1 MWNFDYKV
9 ETDGGIEWVTGVLE
23 RSLNG
28 RKGCVHIAVKIWGGW
43 KRGSGRFGKPAAA
56 ECVAG

>member
-1 MWNFDYKV
+1 M
-9 ETDGGIEWVTGVLE
+9 TGVSE

-28 RKGCVHIAVKIWGGW
+28 GKGCVHIAVKIWGGW

-56 ECVAG
+56 ENVAN